1 MRQKL
6 MTTPNEMQQV
16 LGELAAHG
24 LPAVQ
29 ITPLAQAPASAI
41 SSKFGGQPWWPRA
54 LAYPQ
59 TAAGAPLSL
68 LAQFNLAELPPL
80 PLWPRQGLLQF
91 FLAPDESYGLD
102 FERPL
107 EQVLASPDG
116 YRVVFHPAC
125 DGEAL
130 SAAELPP
137 LPAESLLPLAGEY
150 ALRFAAT
157 DDLPAPSDYR
167 FEAIARQMD
176 NIDDTVI
183 DKLFDAGLGTGS
195 KLGGYAYFTQEDPR
209 PYAKT
214 QLQSQQPW
222 QLLFQMDTHD
232 EDDGV
237 WIMWGDCGVG
247 NFFIEPERLAVGD
260 FSRVWYSWDCC

>member
-1 MRQKL
+1 
-6 MTTPNEMQQV
+6 MTAHNEMQTV
-16 LGELAAHG
+16 LTKLAAHG
-24 LPAVQ
+24 LPAIQ
-29 ITPLAQAPASAI
+29 LTPHAAAPASAT
-41 SSKFGGQPWWPRA
+41 SSKFGGLAWWPQA
-54 LAYPQ
+54 MDYPH
-59 TAAGAPLSL
+59 TAAGAPLCL

-91 FLAPDESYGLD
+91 FLAEDESHVLD

-116 YRVVFHPAC
+116 YRVVYHPEC

-130 SAAELPP
+130 TPAELPAP
-137 LPAESLLPLAGEY
+137 PAESLLPVSGEY
-150 ALRFAAT
+150 ALGLSAIS
-157 DDLPAPSDYR
+157 DLPAPSDYR

-176 NIDDTVI
+176 NLDDDLI

-222 QLLFQMDTHD
+222 QLLFQMDTYD
-232 EDDGV
+232 EEDGV

-247 NFFIEPERLAVGD
+247 NFFIEPARLAAGD
-260 FSRVWYSWDCC
+260 FSRVWYNWDCC

>member
-1 MRQKL
+1 
-6 MTTPNEMQQV
+6 MTTHSEIQSV
-16 LGELAAHG
+16 LEDLAAHG

-29 ITPLAQAPASAI
+29 ITPLAQPPASAT
-41 SSKFGGQPWWPRA
+41 SSKFGGLPWWPRQ
-54 LAYPQ
+54 LPYPQ

-91 FLAPDESYGLD
+91 FLAEDEGYGLE

-116 YRVVFHPAC
+116 YRVVYHPEC

-130 SAAELPP
+130 TPAELPAP
-137 LPAESLLPLAGEY
+137 PAESLLPVSGEY
-150 ALRFAAT
+150 ALRLSAIS
-157 DDLPAPSDYR
+157 DLPAPSDYR
-167 FEAIARQMD
+167 FEAITREMD

-183 DKLFDAGLGTGS
+183 DGLFDAGLGTGS
-195 KLGGYAYFTQEDPR
+195 KLGGYAYFTQDDPR

-222 QLLFQMDTHD
+222 QLLFQMDTYD
-232 EDDGV
+232 EEDGV

-247 NFFIEPERLAVGD
+247 NFFIEPERLAAGD
-260 FSRVWYSWDCC
+260 FSRVWYNWDCC

>member
-1 MRQKL
+1 
-6 MTTPNEMQQV
+6 MTTHDEMQQV
-16 LGELAAHG
+16 LADLAAHG

-29 ITPLAQAPASAI
+29 ITPLAQAPARAT
-41 SSKFGGQPWWPRA
+41 SSKFGGLPWWPRA

-91 FLAPDESYGLD
+91 FLANDENYGLD

-116 YRVVFHPAC
+116 YRVVFHPNC

-130 SAAELPP
+130 SADELPTP
-137 LPAESLLPLAGEY
+137 PAESLLPLAGEY
-150 ALRFAAT
+150 ALRFAAVS
-157 DDLPAPSDYR
+157 DLPAPSDYR
-167 FEAIARQMD
+167 FEAIAREMD
-176 NIDDTVI
+176 NLDDTLI

-247 NFFIEPERLAVGD
+247 NFFIEPERLAAGD
-260 FSRVWYSWDCC
+260 FSRVWYNWDCC

>member
-1 MRQKL
+1 
-6 MTTPNEMQQV
+6 MTTHDEMQQV
-16 LGELAAHG
+16 LADLAAHG

-29 ITPLAQAPASAI
+29 ITPLAQAPARAT
-41 SSKFGGQPWWPRA
+41 SSKFGGLPWWPRS

-59 TAAGAPLSL
+59 SFAGAPLSL

-91 FLAPDESYGLD
+91 FLAQDESYGLD

-116 YRVVFHPAC
+116 YRVVFHPDC
-125 DGEAL
+125 DGEVL
-130 SAAELPP
+130 TLDELPTP
-137 LPAESLLPLAGEY
+137 PAESLLPLAGEY
-150 ALRFAAT
+150 ALRFAAVS
-157 DDLPAPSDYR
+157 DLPAPSDYR
-167 FEAIARQMD
+167 FEAIAREMD
-176 NIDDTVI
+176 NLDDDLI

-260 FSRVWYSWDCC
+260 FSRVWYNWDCC